1 MRAVLIAVAVA
12 ALGGGAHAETAATE
26 ALNAAVRRAEQPVAG
41 VRLSPASAE
50 AYALKRAGIAQTSI
64 ERRADDATLSAGFL
78 CGLKE
83 SADRSGAASA
93 LGSDPHGRFLGA
105 KLSFAFR

>member
-12 ALGGGAHAETAATE
+12 ALAGAAHAETAATE
-26 ALNAAVRRAEQPVAG
+26 ALNTAVRRAEQPAAG
-41 VRLSPASAE
+41 VRLAPADAE
-50 AYALKRAGIAQTSI
+50 AYALKRAGIARTAI
-64 ERRADDATLSAGFL
+64 ERKADDATLSAGFL

-83 SADRSGAASA
+83 TADRSGGASA
-93 LGSDPHGRFLGA
+93 RGSDPHGRFLGA

>member
-1 MRAVLIAVAVA
+1 MKAVLVLVLLSLAGA
-12 ALGGGAHAETAATE
+12 AHAETAATE
-26 ALNAAVRRAEQPVAG
+26 ALNAAVLRAQQPAAG

-50 AYALKRAGIAQTSI
+50 AYALKRAGIAQTAI
-64 ERRADDATLSAGFL
+64 ERRASDATLAAGFL

-83 SADRSGAASA
+83 TADRSAAA
-93 LGSDPHGRFLGA
+93 TARGSDPHGRFLGA